1 MVAVRFLEAV
11 ERGRHADALIRNPGF
26 LALSPRDRR
35 LTTKLVF
42 GILRRREELD
52 FYVHNFSKLP
62 FNKLDPQV
70 LWILRCGLYQLEA
83 LRIPSRAAVNE
94 TVSLCRKLGKTSAAG
109 FVNAIL
115 RGFLRSKP
123 PLPTGENP
131 KSLSIRYS
139 HPEWLVSRYL
149 KRYGAKTSRRLMQRN
164 NTAPSFAFWVNSFK
178 ITLKELCRRL
188 DRSGIEYSVY
198 RALENCLLVPSSFS
212 QHRLYRAGLGFFM
225 DIASQ
230 EVAHMLDVRGA
241 KTVGDFCAAPGGK
254 SFLLASRIEKETH
267 LLCSDAGLE
276 RLRRMKKR
284 ASLYEIQGLSYVNAD
299 QQPSAPFR
307 PRFDSI
313 LVDVPCSGLGT
324 IRSNPDIRWKIKEA
338 DLSRFHERQLDI
350 LTGAFSALKPG
361 GELVYSTCSTEPEEN
376 EQVVSLLLEKKTSGR
391 LVGEYRTT
399 FPQDH
404 PGDCFFAARI
414 RHA

>member
-1 MVAVRFLEAV
+1 
-11 ERGRHADALIRNPGF
+11 
-26 LALSPRDRR
+26 
-35 LTTKLVF
+35 
-42 GILRRREELD
+42 
-52 FYVHNFSKLP
+52 
-62 FNKLDPQV
+62 
-70 LWILRCGLYQLEA
+70 
-83 LRIPSRAAVNE
+83 
-94 TVSLCRKLGKTSAAG
+94 
-109 FVNAIL
+109 
-115 RGFLRSKP
+115 
-123 PLPTGENP
+123 
-131 KSLSIRYS
+131 
-139 HPEWLVSRYL
+139 
-149 KRYGAKTSRRLMQRN
+149 
-164 NTAPSFAFWVNSFK
+164 
-178 ITLKELCRRL
+178 
-188 DRSGIEYSVY
+188 
-198 RALENCLLVPSSFS
+198 
-212 QHRLYRAGLGFFM
+212 LYREGLGFFM

-284 ASLYEIQGLSYVNAD
+284 ASLYEIRGLSYVNAD
-299 QQPSAPFR
+299 QQPSAPFH
-307 PRFDSI
+307 PGFDSI
-313 LVDVPCSGLGT
+313 LVDAPCSGLGT